1 MVPLNE
7 CAICSHECIPYSW
20 KASLTVWYSA
30 IPGTVRLRYPRIF
43 KLQEI
48 KISQWGN
55 VKSKLGAQVFLISLF
70 LTRTKDIN
78 SWTDMNRDDIK
89 SASEAQ
95 HSQCIQDMLKV
106 VSKYTLYTEYFT
118 KFIFAALT
126 NDSSRHVMVIKIA
139 EISTT
144 LIPSKWFTYQIFD
157 YNL

>member
-1 MVPLNE
+1 
-7 CAICSHECIPYSW
+7 
-20 KASLTVWYSA
+20 
-30 IPGTVRLRYPRIF
+30 
-43 KLQEI
+43 
-48 KISQWGN
+48 
-55 VKSKLGAQVFLISLF
+55 
-70 LTRTKDIN
+70 
-78 SWTDMNRDDIK
+78 MNRDDIK

-144 LIPSKWFTYQIFD
+144 LIPSK
-157 YNL
+157 